1 MKGLEAMWM
10 AIKGLIH
17 ENNRLIK
24 VRVFCGSQT
33 ALQSNQSAKTN
44 HSLGLL
50 KFLRG
55 KITKATL
62 LLHWIPDYEGIRG
75 SVRANELA

>member
-1 MKGLEAMWM
+1 MWM

-24 VRVFCGSQT
+24 VRVFYGSQT
-33 ALQSNQSAKTN
+33 ALRSIQSAKTN

-50 KFLRG
+50 KFSGGRSLKRHSCCNG
-55 KITKATL
+55 YQIMKGLEAA
-62 LLHWIPDYEGIRG
+62 EGQM
-75 SVRANELA
+75 S